1 MILADWLVDVSY
13 SWDAFDH
20 DDHVSIG
27 ISTFQYVSHPFPM
40 FSFQSRQSQLIHFM
54 EDIKLRRENASGDE
68 PELPELQVLKTR
80 QSKSKCSK

>member
-1 MILADWLVDVSY
+1 
-13 SWDAFDH
+13 
-20 DDHVSIG
+20 
-27 ISTFQYVSHPFPM
+27 M